1 MWVALIGVGVL
12 AVAYALFA
20 AMLFLLQRR
29 ILFRPS
35 RIPPDL
41 TDAGISDV
49 RQMTV
54 TTSDG
59 LALLAWYLPPAR
71 DGSRVVLYLHG
82 NAGNIGHRAFRL
94 ERFQRLGWGV
104 LLLEYRGYGGNPG
117 APTEAGLF
125 IDADA
130 GLAALLAMGISLP
143 AVVVWGES
151 LGTAPAVHL
160 GVAHPVGAVVLESPF
175 TSITDMARMR
185 YWMFPVA
192 LMVRDPF
199 DSLRRISG
207 MRAPLQV
214 IHGIFDT
221 IVPVAMGRAVY
232 AAAPEPKQLWIAPHA
247 GHLDLVE
254 AGAIEVAGDFVAQL
268 DRVTAG
274 GV

>member
-1 MWVALIGVGVL
+1 
-12 AVAYALFA
+12 
-20 AMLFLLQRR
+20 
-29 ILFRPS
+29 
-35 RIPPDL
+35 
-41 TDAGISDV
+41 
-49 RQMTV
+49 
-54 TTSDG
+54 
-59 LALLAWYLPPAR
+59 
-71 DGSRVVLYLHG
+71 
-82 NAGNIGHRAFRL
+82 
-94 ERFQRLGWGV
+94 
-104 LLLEYRGYGGNPG
+104 
-117 APTEAGLF
+117 
-125 IDADA
+125 
-130 GLAALLAMGISLP
+130 
-143 AVVVWGES
+143 VVWGES